1 MHIDIDRFADLESP
15 IHRWDPRFRIV
26 GVGGLIVA
34 IASTRTLEAASVGL
48 ALAAIIASIAKI
60 PMAAWWRRLRWVFVI
75 LAPLAVAFP
84 LVAAPDGR
92 VEGASR
98 GGALLVRGL
107 AIVLLAWPLLG
118 TSRVADTFAALAA
131 LRVPRRLAELF
142 LFSYRYLF
150 VLLDDR
156 RRARL
161 AMRVKGYAPK
171 GLRDLPRRMRVEAA
185 QMSRLLLISLERT
198 ERIRHAMV
206 ARGFRGEF
214 RPRRHFQSRPLDF
227 VKTLTVLA
235 LGVGLTWW
243 DR

>member
-15 IHRWDPRFRIV
+15 VHRWDPRFRIV
-26 GVGGLIVA
+26 GLGGLIIA
-34 IASTRTLEAASVGL
+34 IASTRTLEAAGAGL
-48 ALAAIIASIAKI
+48 GLAAIIATVARI
-60 PMAAWWRRLRWVFVI
+60 PIEAWWRRLRWVFVI

-84 LVAAPDGR
+84 LVAEPEVRVDG
-92 VEGASR
+92 ALR

-118 TSRVADTFAALAA
+118 TSRVADTFAALTA
-131 LRVPRRLAELF
+131 LRVPSRLAELF

-161 AMRVKGYAPK
+161 AMRVKAYAPS
-171 GLRDLPRRMRVEAA
+171 GVRELPRRVRVEAG
-185 QMSRLLLISLERT
+185 QMSRLLLLSLERT

-227 VKTLTVLA
+227 VKTLVVVA